1 MIRPREE
8 MRDRI
13 GKFAACD
20 LPESGLDLG
29 CDAPITLAKHA
40 SDALAMVVQAA
51 EVIRNTR
58 SQAMAADAR
67 IEAAEVA
74 RRAAEHGFREIKA
87 RLKATEMEAQARIKS
102 AEATRDAAVDDL
114 EKIKAQL
121 KAAKE
126 ELSQTRSWVATTNM
140 ELTTAAQRVRAAEA
154 RASEAEKAV
163 CEIEHAIRVEL
174 VGPAMDMSNGSN
186 GAYHS
191 RPGGTFMPEYPSV
204 AH

>member
-1 MIRPREE
+1 MIRARGE
-8 MRDRI
+8 MRERI
-13 GKFAACD
+13 GRFVAAD
-20 LPESGLDLG
+20 LPESSLDMG

-58 SQAMAADAR
+58 SHAMAADAR
-67 IEAAEVA
+67 IEASEVA

-87 RLKATEMEAQARIKS
+87 RLKAVESEAQARIKS
-102 AEATRDAAVDDL
+102 AEAMRDAAVDDL
-114 EKIKAQL
+114 EKVKAQL

-126 ELSQTRSWVATTNM
+126 ELSQTRSWIAATNM

-154 RASEAEKAV
+154 RASEAEKV
-163 CEIEHAIRVEL
+163 LCEIEHAIRVEL
-174 VGPAMDMSNGSN
+174 VGPAMDMSNAAN
-186 GAYHS
+186 GANHS
-191 RPGGTFMPEYPSV
+191 RPSGTFMAEYSSV